1 MHMYFHDLFF
11 LQAYYLSRKTWRNC
25 MLKYRNL
32 GTGRSTTRRWQERAK
47 KWWWMGAVTWRTAA
61 LPLYLCLVHLHVHH
75 CIDAHVDIPPFL
87 HTVCISHA
95 HTWKALTA
103 QDTDSTPYVM
113 QALPVCPTWE
123 CSSLLAVY
131 YTLLPNTLP
140 HLRLIWP
147 GTNHS
152 NSTCRSSVIV
162 CVQSAVQG

>member
-1 MHMYFHDLFF
+1 MYFHDLFF

-32 GTGRSTTRRWQERAK
+32 WTGRSTTRRWQERAK

-61 LPLYLCLVHLHVHH
+61 LPLYPCLVHLHY
-75 CIDAHVDIPPFL
+75 CIDTHIDIPPL
-87 HTVCISHA
+87 AYSVHITCTSCTWEPWTSHN
-95 HTWKALTA
+95 
-103 QDTDSTPYVM
+103 TDSTPYVV

-131 YTLLPNTLP
+131 YVLLPNTLP

-162 CVQSAVQG
+162 CLLSAVQG